1 MPPFVPLL
9 LCVEVPQEGL
19 HTVTPTDDSLLA
31 EGTSL
36 PHQLV
41 VASAADK
48 VTQAAHHDPG
58 VLSHVLEAGRWDT
71 QGKSS

>member
-1 MPPFVPLL
+1 MTPSNDLL
-9 LCVEVPQEGL
+9 LAGGA
-19 HTVTPTDDSLLA
+19 SLA
-31 EGTSL
+31 
-36 PHQLV
+36 HQLV
-41 VASAADK
+41 VAAAADE